1 MAGQPWADRLLATI
15 MLGLLALSGGAPVH
29 AQESV
34 LRVVP
39 YADLRNTDP
48 IWTTATITQHH
59 GYMIY
64 DTLFARD
71 ENFELQPQMVD
82 EWEVSDDGLTYTFTL
97 RDGLLFH
104 DGTPVESKDVTASLK
119 RWAVRDTMGQ
129 ALMKV
134 TASIEPVDAKTFKLV
149 LTEPYG
155 LVIDSLGKS
164 VSNVPFIMQEE
175 AAQTDPFEQ
184 VDSFIGSGP
193 FRFVEEEWV
202 PGNKVVYEKFED
214 YVPRDEPPS
223 ALAGGKVAK
232 VDRVEWFYIPDPATA
247 MGALQNNEVDFY
259 EAPPVDL
266 VPALEA
272 NPDVAVG
279 VQNPYGLVVMLR
291 PNHLYPPFDKAEAR
305 RALSYMV
312 DQEEYMTA
320 MVGNPEYFQ
329 TCASMLM
336 CGTPYAVTTGGGER
350 MVEGDM
356 AKAKEL
362 MDQVYQDETVVVM
375 HPTDHPSGPT
385 ALVTAAKLR
394 ELGVNVEL
402 QAMDWSTLTSRRT
415 SKNPP
420 TEGGWSL
427 FITRTGISAATPVG
441 HLGVAA
447 SGENAWFG
455 WPDNE
460 TIEKLRLDFATE
472 SDHEKRLAIMED
484 LQEELMEY
492 QPYVV
497 VGQYTMPSAWRSN
510 VKGLLEAPAL
520 AFWNVS
526 VE

>member
-1 MAGQPWADRLLATI
+1 MTRCSRATRT
-15 MLGLLALSGGAPVH
+15 S
-29 AQESV
+29 SCN
-34 LRVVP
+34 R
-39 YADLRNTDP
+39 RW
-48 IWTTATITQHH
+48 WTNGRSATT
-59 GYMIY
+59 
-64 DTLFARD
+64 
-71 ENFELQPQMVD
+71 
-82 EWEVSDDGLTYTFTL
+82 VSTYTFTL

-134 TASIEPVDAKTFKLV
+134 TASIEPVDAKTFRLV

-214 YVPRDEPPS
+214 YVPRGEPPS

-272 NPDVAVG
+272 NPDVVVG

-350 MVEGDM
+350 MVKGDM

-427 FITRTGISAATPVG
+427 FITRTGVSAAT
-441 HLGVAA
+441 LGRA
-447 SGENAWFG
+447 SRRGGERR
-455 WPDNE
+455 E
-460 TIEKLRLDFATE
+460 RLV
-472 SDHEKRLAIMED
+472 RLARQRD
-484 LQEELMEY
+484 D
-492 QPYVV
+492 
-497 VGQYTMPSAWRSN
+497 R
-510 VKGLLEAPAL
+510 EAPARL
-520 AFWNVS
+520 RHGIRPREAARDHGGSARGADGVS
-526 VE
+526 ALCRGRPVHDALGMAEQRQGAARGARAGVLERLRRVTG